1 MILASFLYST
11 KNHYTSQVNG
21 DKIMRKRKGVNNVTS
36 EDRKILARINKY
48 AESVMADIDPQKV
61 QVSSQIDKLKPILQ
75 EIADEQ
81 GVSLED
87 FFIRYMDL
95 QSESAC
101 LADQKMRASLEDVLD
116 EGEDGTFLYR

>member
-1 MILASFLYST
+1 MTA
-11 KNHYTSQVNG
+11 
-21 DKIMRKRKGVNNVTS
+21 

-61 QVSSQIDKLKPILQ
+61 QVSAQLDKLRPILQ

-101 LADQKMRASLEDVLD
+101 LANQKMRTNLEDILAD
-116 EGEDGTFLYR
+116 GENQPFLYR

>member
-1 MILASFLYST
+1 MTA
-11 KNHYTSQVNG
+11 
-21 DKIMRKRKGVNNVTS
+21 

-61 QVSSQIDKLKPILQ
+61 QVSAQLDKLRPILQ

-81 GVSLED
+81 GISLEE

-95 QSESAC
+95 QSEAAC
-101 LADQKMRASLEDVLD
+101 LADRKMRANLEDVLKG
-116 EGEDGTFLYR
+116 GENQPFLYR

>member
-1 MILASFLYST
+1 MTA
-11 KNHYTSQVNG
+11 
-21 DKIMRKRKGVNNVTS
+21 

-61 QVSSQIDKLKPILQ
+61 QVSAQLDKLRPILQ

-101 LADQKMRASLEDVLD
+101 LSDQKMRAELEDVLT
-116 EGEDGTFLYR
+116 DGGNQPFLYR

>member
-1 MILASFLYST
+1 MTA
-11 KNHYTSQVNG
+11 
-21 DKIMRKRKGVNNVTS
+21 

-48 AESVMADIDPQKV
+48 AESVMADIDPQKI
-61 QVSSQIDKLKPILQ
+61 QVSAQLDKLRPILQ

-81 GVSLED
+81 GVTLED

-101 LADQKMRASLEDVLD
+101 LADQKMRSNLEDVLTGGD
-116 EGEDGTFLYR
+116 DQPFLYR